1 MQTLT
6 IAENSNAELKK
17 KLAAEEQAQKS
28 VDLAL
33 KGAERQDESHRKLV
47 RKANDQLAASKEQVA
62 ILRKK
67 LEEAQRLR
75 DQAEKAR
82 AKAKKARV
90 KAEKAKSEAERARD
104 GAEQHNYDVGVAETE
119 DALRA
124 EVPSVCRAYCAQTW
138 EEALNRVGIDAFSEL
153 RKSENVFFPLAI
165 RVPGFVSSQKGV
177 APPVTQSAK
186 DAQL

>member
-33 KGAERQDESHRKLV
+33 KGAERQAESQRKLV
-47 RKANDQLAASKEQVA
+47 CKANDQLAASKEQVA

-75 DQAEKAR
+75 DQVEKAR
-82 AKAKKARV
+82 A

-124 EVPSVCRAYCAQTW
+124 EVPSVCRAYYAQTW
-138 EEALNRVGIDAFSEL
+138 EEALNRVGIDASSEL

-165 RVPGFVSSQKGV
+165 RAPGFVSSQKGV